1 MRFTDIIDNSKGY
14 AQCEPRWDVIATIPE
29 FAALKTTK
37 QNTEWHQEGDAW
49 THTKMVAEQMMQL
62 MTPDVVGKHYPEY
75 RLMMLAAALCH
86 DLGKA
91 TTTKWDDEK
100 QNWGCKRH
108 GQESARIIRTLFQE
122 EDFDLREQV
131 CYIARNHMTLHH
143 VFDKPERT
151 DRAVLKLCHGFW
163 AGLEEMRYM
172 KIADSLGS
180 INHLDTPE
188 FVADFDRRICAV
200 AEKYGNP
207 TYEHPCFKSHW
218 HRLEYF
224 SKPEIYVTPDDVV
237 IEDDSDYAPIDV
249 YMMVGLPG
257 SGKDWWIEHE
267 LNETVY
273 GEQFE
278 ILSRDLIRTEIGL
291 KGEKPQG
298 NRQQEQEVTRIFDER
313 MEKCFAEHRSFVIN
327 NTNLRAQYRQKF
339 IAECLKHHARIY
351 YVYCEAPS
359 LRINKERRE
368 GMMPVSVI
376 DRMWHDFEFPDA
388 SEYYD
393 IVWNV
398 QKDHKPVGE

>member
-1 MRFTDIIDNSKGY
+1 MRFTDIIDISKGY
-14 AQCEPRWDVIATIPE
+14 EQCEPKWDVLGNISE

-49 THTKMVAEQMMQL
+49 THTKMVAEQMMKL
-62 MTPDVVGKHYPEY
+62 MTPDVIKEHYPEY

-91 TTTKWDDEK
+91 TTTKWDEEK
-100 QNWGCKRH
+100 KNWGCKRH
-108 GQESARIIRTLFQE
+108 GQESARIIRSLFYE
-122 EDFDLREQV
+122 EDFSLREQV

-151 DRAVLKLCHGFW
+151 DRAVLRLCHGFW
-163 AGLEEMRYM
+163 VTLEEMRYM

-180 INHLDTPE
+180 INSLDTPD
-188 FVADFDRRICAV
+188 FVRDFDKRICEV

-207 TYEHPCFKSHW
+207 SWEFPCFKSDW

-224 SKPEIYVTPDDVV
+224 SNPDKYVVPGDVQVPDDR
-237 IEDDSDYAPIDV
+237 DYTPMEV

-257 SGKDWWIEHE
+257 SGKDWWIEYE

-273 GEQFE
+273 GENFK
-278 ILSRDLIRTEIGL
+278 ILSRDLIRSEIGL

-298 NRQQEQEVTRIFDER
+298 NKQQEQEVTKIFDER
-313 MEKCFAEHRSFVIN
+313 MQEYLNTHQSFVIN
-327 NTNLRAQYRQKF
+327 NTNLRSMYRNKF
-339 IAECLKHHARIY
+339 VAECLKHHARII

-359 LRINKERRE
+359 LEVNKKRRE
-368 GMMPVSVI
+368 GMMPTNVI
-376 DRMWHDFEFPDA
+376 DRMWKDFEFPDA

-393 IVWNV
+393 IVLNV
-398 QKDHKPVGE
+398 QREGFKVDE